1 RSPAASPAAIKTPS
15 TSFRRTP
22 RWRGRSRRPS
32 SSATISTSTPVR
44 RPAASRRA
52 FGMRSLPKRSSV
64 AGFVL
69 AMSDGNPGSPTLA
82 MVAAL
87 PNSRPARRLG
97 VVALAFLYGLPRKP
111 ESRSGASDTRLQAR
125 GLAAR
130 RAGCRNRHPESAAHT
145 RCTVHRDRPAQHI
158 DQALDDVQPET
169 EPLEAACTR
178 AVALTEHVEDG

>member
-1 RSPAASPAAIKTPS
+1 
-15 TSFRRTP
+15 
-22 RWRGRSRRPS
+22 
-32 SSATISTSTPVR
+32 
-44 RPAASRRA
+44 
-52 FGMRSLPKRSSV
+52 
-64 AGFVL
+64 
-69 AMSDGNPGSPTLA
+69 
-82 MVAAL
+82 MVGAL
-87 PNSRPARRLG
+87 PNSRPAQG
-97 VVALAFLYGLPRKP
+97 AMATGLPA
-111 ESRSGASDTRLQAR
+111 EARSGASDTRLQAR